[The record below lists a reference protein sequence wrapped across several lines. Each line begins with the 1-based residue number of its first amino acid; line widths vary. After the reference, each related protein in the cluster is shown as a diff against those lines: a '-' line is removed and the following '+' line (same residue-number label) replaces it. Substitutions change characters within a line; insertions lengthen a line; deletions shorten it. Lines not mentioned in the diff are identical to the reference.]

1 MGTFG
6 ADVRY
11 AFRMLRSNPG
21 FTAIAVAAL
30 ALGIGANTAIFTV
43 VNSVLLQPLPYPEP
57 DRIMAV
63 GRAFNATRTYG
74 YSNSIPKYMVWRQND
89 VFAVADCCS
98 AKAGPGVNIGGR
110 RPSGTGQGH
119 ARVAGATSAF
129 SAYLP

>member
-11 AFRMLRSNPG
+11 ALRMLRSNPG

-63 GRAFNATRTYG
+63 GRAYNGDTTEVSS
-74 YSNSIPKYMVWRQND
+74 SNSIPKYMAWRQND
-89 VFAVADCCS
+89 VFAALTLFGQGG
-98 AKAGPGVNIGGR
+98 AGVNVGAGD
-110 RPSGTGQGH
+110 RPEPVKGMQVSPEYFP
-119 ARVAGATSAF
+119 VF
-129 SAYLP
+129 